1 MHTKTMEGLIGART
15 NMNMTNVPMRVFKE
29 ARRRGDIGT
38 MERAMGYVNDFE
50 TRAYQYKDTA
60 EEGMKEEAEE
70 AREKRKQELEER
82 IEKSREER
90 KELEAQR
97 EQERIEAQKE
107 QETNTANNE
116 RGTNTA
122 SAETISVESVYASP
136 NNTNLFG
143 ETDPIPPKADTIEI
157 SSEGLSLSNH
167 SSSGKATVLPDHP
180 VFYSSSGTADIG
192 SATQSGDVKLDVSV

>member
-29 ARRRGDIGT
+29 ARRRGDTGT

-50 TRAYQYKDTA
+50 TRAYQYKDTV
-60 EEGMKEEAEE
+60 EDGMKEEAEE

-90 KELEAQR
+90 KDLEVQR
-97 EQERIEAQKE
+97 EQERIEAQRKPAA
-107 QETNTANNE
+107 NTSQNE
-116 RGTNTA
+116 RDITA
-122 SAETISVESVYASP
+122 TSAETNSCETVYDSP
-136 NNTNLFG
+136 NNTNLSS

-157 SSEGLSLSNH
+157 SSEGLTLSNH
-167 SSSGKATVLPDHP
+167 SSSGKVSVLPDHP
-180 VFYSSSGTADIG
+180 VFYSSAGAADRG
-192 SATQSGDVKLDVSV
+192 NAAQSGDVKLDVSV

>member
-29 ARRRGDIGT
+29 ARRRGDTGT

-97 EQERIEAQKE
+97 DQERIEAQKKP
-107 QETNTANNE
+107 ETNTAQNE
-116 RGTNTA
+116 RNSNTA
-122 SAETISVESVYASP
+122 STETINCETVYDSP
-136 NNTNLFG
+136 NNTNLPG
-143 ETDPIPPKADTIEI
+143 ETDPILPKADTIEI
-157 SSEGLSLSNH
+157 SSEGLTMSNH
-167 SSSGKATVLPDHP
+167 SYSGKVSILPDRP
-180 VFYSSSGTADIG
+180 VFYSSSGTADKG